1 MKCFRLILTSVFSV
15 FLLSSAVA
23 HDYTIGKLLISHPHI
38 PATVKAAPVAAGYV
52 IIVNTGDE
60 ADRLLEVKADFS
72 AKQQL
77 HTMKVVDGIAR
88 MRPLKNG
95 IEIPANST
103 VKLKQGGDHMMF
115 MQLNEQMEAGQLRD
129 VTLVF
134 EKAGPVKVGMIVLD
148 PEDLEED
155 DSDAHSDHSNHS
167 SSHSGHTN

>member
-1 MKCFRLILTSVFSV
+1 MKLLHLLLTSIFSV
-15 FLLSSAVA
+15 FLVTSTAFA
-23 HDYTIGKLLISHPHI
+23 HDYTIGKLIIGHPHI

-60 ADRLLEVKADFS
+60 ADRLVEVKADFS

-77 HTMKVVDGIAR
+77 HTMKVVDGIVR

-95 IEIPANST
+95 ITIPANSK
-103 VKLKQGGDHMMF
+103 VKLKQGGDHIMF

-155 DSDAHSDHSNHS
+155 DSEDHSD
-167 SSHSGHTN
+167 HSGHTN